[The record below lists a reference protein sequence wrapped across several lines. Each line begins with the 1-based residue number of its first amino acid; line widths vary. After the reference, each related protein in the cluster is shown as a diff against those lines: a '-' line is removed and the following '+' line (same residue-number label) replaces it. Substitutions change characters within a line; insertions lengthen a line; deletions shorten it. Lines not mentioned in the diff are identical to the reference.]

1 MRELSC
7 KEAGAEN
14 CNFVARGDTDDDV
27 MRQVRDHAQSAHNRP
42 MTKDEENQTR
52 SLIHSA

>member
-7 KEAGAEN
+7 KDAGAQN

-27 MRQVRDHAQSAHNRP
+27 MRQVREHAESSHNKA
-42 MTKDEENQTR
+42 MTSEEESKTR